1 MRKSPL
7 LVTLAVLLLTA
18 GAAAAQPA
26 DGPGSEPKWLFGLE
40 TRVGESEPTFS
51 RDYEIGV
58 IPNFSYFLNERVR
71 LDGFVGFG
79 YSSSDSYS
87 LWVMPG
93 ARYYHRTSPHRLRL
107 NSGGSIGF
115 RLLEEEA
122 LPLPAGF
129 RDEVATLRLV
139 PIELEYWHS
148 RRTAFS
154 FGLDYEGRI
163 RDGGELFDEGFGLT
177 AGFRIR
183 LK

>member
-18 GAAAAQPA
+18 GAAAAQPDA
-26 DGPGSEPKWLFGLE
+26 QGSEPKWLFGLE

-58 IPNFSYFLNERVR
+58 IPNFSYFLTERVR

-87 LWVMPG
+87 LWLMPG
-93 ARYYHRTSPHRLRL
+93 ARYYHRTAPHRLRI

-115 RLLEEEA
+115 RLLEEESF
-122 LPLPAGF
+122 PLPAGF
-129 RDEVATLRLV
+129 RDDLGTLRLV
-139 PIELEYWHS
+139 PAELEYWSS
-148 RRTAFS
+148 RRAAFI
-154 FGLDYEGRI
+154 FAFDWEARI
-163 RDGGELFDEGFGLT
+163 RDGGELYDEGYGVT

-183 LK
+183 MK